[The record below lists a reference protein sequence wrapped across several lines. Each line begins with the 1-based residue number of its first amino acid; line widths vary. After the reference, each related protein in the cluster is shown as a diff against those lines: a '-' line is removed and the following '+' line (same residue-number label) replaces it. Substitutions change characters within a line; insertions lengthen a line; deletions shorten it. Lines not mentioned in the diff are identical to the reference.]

1 MKENLKVLFS
11 LVVLIA
17 LILGCS
23 KLSNIT
29 GSDSTNKL
37 FFCEKYNSSNDE
49 CDGKSLKYTEGF
61 LTVVVDAR
69 PSKQKI
75 GVKTVNI
82 NITDL
87 GTGQVVET
95 YPYETDPAMDYVYF
109 DKVDFK
115 KPGKY
120 KVSALKPYGTV
131 IASNGIE
138 IVED

>member
-11 LVVLIA
+11 LIVLIA

-23 KLSNIT
+23 KLSNLT
-29 GSDSTNKL
+29 GSDSSNKL

-61 LTVVVDAR
+61 LTVVVDVR
-69 PSKQKI
+69 PTKQKI
-75 GVKTVNI
+75 GVNKVNI

-87 GTGQVVET
+87 GSGQVVDT
-95 YPYETDPAMDYVYF
+95 YPFDTDPKMDYVYF

-120 KVSALKPYGTV
+120 KVSALKPDGTV
-131 IASNGIE
+131 IVSNGIE
-138 IVED
+138 IVEE